1 VILRGLSTWQP
12 LPTVPLTIPI
22 SPDAK
27 VYFFALLLAL
37 ASGLVFGAV
46 PARQTF
52 RTNPYELVK
61 SSSGYRTGRRM
72 TVREVLLVVQIAICA
87 VLVTSSF
94 VAVRGLVRSLH
105 ANLGF
110 EPRNAM
116 LVETALSMAGYSG
129 DAVPAMQKRMIDALQ
144 AIPGVQSVG
153 LVDRLPLYYGA
164 NYTNIFSDKTSDL
177 RPSNV
182 AARPTMYLISP
193 EYFQAAGTS
202 LLSGRAFTW
211 HDDTSAP
218 RVAVINRQFARK
230 IFGSV
235 SAAVGGYF
243 KLENITRVQVVGVVE
258 DGKYDTLA
266 EEPRPAMFLPILQS
280 PSTQTALVIRSERDQ
295 QEIAAAIKRTVT
307 GLDSGLPITLR
318 SWNQE
323 LESALFA
330 SRMATLS
337 LGVLGTLGAM
347 LAVTGIFGMAAYSV
361 SKRLREFGIRVAL
374 GAKRAELLHTALG
387 RALKLL
393 AFGSAAGLFLGILA
407 TKVLA
412 YIVYQAAPNDPMVLG
427 GAVLA
432 MSLLGLLATWIP
444 ARRAL
449 NVDPNLLLRE
459 E

>member
-1 VILRGLSTWQP
+1 
-12 LPTVPLTIPI
+12 
-22 SPDAK
+22 
-27 VYFFALLLAL
+27 
-37 ASGLVFGAV
+37 
-46 PARQTF
+46 
-52 RTNPYELVK
+52 
-61 SSSGYRTGRRM
+61 
-72 TVREVLLVVQIAICA
+72 
-87 VLVTSSF
+87 
-94 VAVRGLVRSLH
+94 
-105 ANLGF
+105 
-110 EPRNAM
+110 
-116 LVETALSMAGYSG
+116 
-129 DAVPAMQKRMIDALQ
+129 
-144 AIPGVQSVG
+144 
-153 LVDRLPLYYGA
+153 
-164 NYTNIFSDKTSDL
+164 
-177 RPSNV
+177 
-182 AARPTMYLISP
+182 
-193 EYFQAAGTS
+193 

-218 RVAVINRQFARK
+218 RVAVINRQLARK

-235 SAAVGGYF
+235 SAALGGYF
-243 KLENITRVQVVGVVE
+243 KLENVTRVQVVGIVE
-258 DGKYDTLA
+258 DGKYETLA
-266 EEPRPAMFLPILQS
+266 EEPRAAMFLPILQS

-337 LGVLGTLGAM
+337 LGVLGILGAM

-374 GAKRAELLHTALG
+374 GAKRAELLHTAMG

-412 YIVYQAAPNDPMVLG
+412 YIVYQATPNDPMVLG

>member
-1 VILRGLSTWQP
+1 
-12 LPTVPLTIPI
+12 
-22 SPDAK
+22 
-27 VYFFALLLAL
+27 
-37 ASGLVFGAV
+37 
-46 PARQTF
+46 
-52 RTNPYELVK
+52 
-61 SSSGYRTGRRM
+61 
-72 TVREVLLVVQIAICA
+72 
-87 VLVTSSF
+87 
-94 VAVRGLVRSLH
+94 
-105 ANLGF
+105 
-110 EPRNAM
+110 
-116 LVETALSMAGYSG
+116 
-129 DAVPAMQKRMIDALQ
+129 MQKRMIDTLQ

-218 RVAVINRQFARK
+218 RVAVINRQLARK

-235 SAAVGGYF
+235 SAALGGYF
-243 KLENITRVQVVGVVE
+243 KLENVTRVQVVGIVE
-258 DGKYDTLA
+258 DGKYETLA
-266 EEPRPAMFLPILQS
+266 EEPRAAMFLPILQS

-337 LGVLGTLGAM
+337 LGVLGILGAM

-374 GAKRAELLHTALG
+374 GAKRAELLHTAMG

-412 YIVYQAAPNDPMVLG
+412 YIVYQATPNDPMVLG

>member
-1 VILRGLSTWQP
+1 
-12 LPTVPLTIPI
+12 
-22 SPDAK
+22 
-27 VYFFALLLAL
+27 
-37 ASGLVFGAV
+37 
-46 PARQTF
+46 
-52 RTNPYELVK
+52 
-61 SSSGYRTGRRM
+61 
-72 TVREVLLVVQIAICA
+72 
-87 VLVTSSF
+87 
-94 VAVRGLVRSLH
+94 
-105 ANLGF
+105 
-110 EPRNAM
+110 
-116 LVETALSMAGYSG
+116 
-129 DAVPAMQKRMIDALQ
+129 MQKRMIDTLQ

-218 RVAVINRQFARK
+218 RVAVINRQLARK

-235 SAAVGGYF
+235 SAALGGYF
-243 KLENITRVQVVGVVE
+243 KLENVTRVQVVGIVE
-258 DGKYDTLA
+258 DGKYETLA
-266 EEPRPAMFLPILQS
+266 EEPRAAMFLPILQS

-337 LGVLGTLGAM
+337 LGVLGILGAM

-374 GAKRAELLHTALG
+374 GAKRAELLHTAMG

-412 YIVYQAAPNDPMVLG
+412 YIVYQATPNDPMVLG

-459 E
+459 A